1 MIPAIVLAAGGS
13 TRMGQPK
20 ALLTIGAGGQTFLN
34 RILRTLDAAGIDEV
48 IVVLGS
54 EAGLVEQT
62 TIASPRVRF
71 VENPQPERGQLSS
84 LLEGLRIADRPGVQ
98 AVIVTLVDV
107 PLVEAA
113 TVRKLVDAYRK
124 AGAPITRPVSGI
136 RHGHPVI
143 FDRAVFDE
151 IRRADETIGV
161 KSVLRAH
168 VGGIL
173 EVPVTDE
180 GAFSDID
187 TPEDYARLVPRP

>member
-34 RILRTLDAAGIDEV
+34 RILRTLDAAAIEEV
-48 IVVLGS
+48 IVVLGT
-54 EAGLVEQT
+54 EAGVVEQAA
-62 TIASPRVRF
+62 IAGPRVRF
-71 VENPQPERGQLSS
+71 VQNPRPERGQLSS
-84 LLEGLRIADRPGVQ
+84 LLEGLRVADRPGVE
-98 AVIVTLVDV
+98 AVMVTLVDV

-113 TVRKLVDAYRK
+113 TVRTLVDAYRNRR
-124 AGAPITRPVSGI
+124 PPVTRPVSGA

-151 IRRADETIGV
+151 IRRADEAIGV

-168 VGGIL
+168 AGEIL
-173 EVPVTDE
+173 EVPVDDE

-187 TPEDYARLVPRP
+187 TPEDYVRLIPRP